1 MKGKKIVDIIEK
13 IMIRSL
19 IKKKKKK
26 KNLFLFDLFRYHRM
40 ANCFS
45 LNLYFFIHSS
55 IKVSIETFQLHQVK
69 L

>member
-1 MKGKKIVDIIEK
+1 MKGKKIVNVIET

-26 KNLFLFDLFRYHRM
+26 NLFLFDSFRYHIM

-55 IKVSIETFQLHQVK
+55 IKVSTETFQLHQVK